1 MGVLTSQF
9 FSSDENGEVDR
20 PSRINGGRASLRQEV
35 DFDSLYICPQKMGHA
50 LTAGLAVDR

>member
-1 MGVLTSQF
+1 M
-9 FSSDENGEVDR
+9 

-50 LTAGLAVDR
+50 LTAGTAAEPM